1 MQLENQVDLILISL
15 QQTNINRTTSSCSPF
30 GVMWM
35 IALTCAGSTLS
46 LDPSGE
52 ETLVFC

>member
-30 GVMWM
+30 GLMWM
-35 IALTCAGSTLS
+35 IALTCAGSTLNP
-46 LDPSGE
+46 DPSR
-52 ETLVFC
+52 